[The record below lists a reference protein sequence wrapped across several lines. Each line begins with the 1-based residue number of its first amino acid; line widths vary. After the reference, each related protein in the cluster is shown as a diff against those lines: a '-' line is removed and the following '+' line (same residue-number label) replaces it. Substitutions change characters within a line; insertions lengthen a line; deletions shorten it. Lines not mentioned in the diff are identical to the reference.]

1 MHAVC
6 TESIATLRQKSTLR
20 HRLRGAPGSDVTSGY
35 VTGSSSLRMERASSS
50 ARCPR
55 GGSTVTGRHV
65 NIAFDIFDSCQHFH
79 GFNVYFLKHFN
90 VLYYKQVATVL
101 IANGRIA
108 ASTYRMTL
116 TRDISYTSLWA
127 GIPSKIAILDTCPL
141 RKFEGCLNLLHQ
153 ADDDTTR
160 HLDRSL

>member
-1 MHAVC
+1 M
-6 TESIATLRQKSTLR
+6 RQKSTLR

-79 GFNVYFLKHFN
+79 GFNVYFLKHFY

-108 ASTYRMTL
+108 AFTYRM